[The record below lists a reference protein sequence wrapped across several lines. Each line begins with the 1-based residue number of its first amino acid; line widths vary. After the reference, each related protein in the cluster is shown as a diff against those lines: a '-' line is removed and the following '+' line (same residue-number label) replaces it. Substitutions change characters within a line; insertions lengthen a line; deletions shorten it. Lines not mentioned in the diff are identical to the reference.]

1 MAQILKYSAIA
12 TAAAIAIQAS
22 ADDLT
27 LITDGGVLPSSWEWS
42 DTSAWSP
49 AGGSLENAN
58 LSISGIAESAVNS
71 TITGGLSLGN
81 IDIMV
86 GDNGNTTNLFTA
98 TVADADV
105 NFGTVNISN
114 NGITQTVKLAS
125 QTGRWVGETIN
136 ITSDGVN
143 RQTVTFQPGSP
154 RLTLSGGINLANNK
168 AIDGLTIQGQTAIA
182 GAITMKAAGSA
193 EGAKLTLNM
202 WNMSIGGFS
211 DGGVKANHY
220 ISFNWGG
227 TVNLTN
233 SADYSWRGAFAI
245 YSDDDNI
252 NISKGGAGAQK
263 FELTGITNHFNNVRA
278 NEGLLEIDSSAIST
292 LFANNLYVSGGS
304 FKNVGNL
311 NVGALTLTNGS
322 IVLGNDTGTIIV
334 DGNLGK
340 GENAGKISIDF
351 SDLTVSGD
359 YTLIEVLGEI
369 TDFNT
374 GDALADF
381 DLINLA
387 EGANVE
393 LAWDGNSLALSYTVP
408 EPAAIAAI
416 LGAAAL
422 GFAALS
428 RRK

>member
-42 DTSAWSP
+42 DASAWSP

-58 LSISGIAESAVNS
+58 LSISGVAESAVNS

-81 IDIMV
+81 IDILV
-86 GDNGNTTNLFTA
+86 GDNGNSANVFTA
-98 TVADADV
+98 TAADADV
-105 NFGTVNISN
+105 SFGTVNISN
-114 NGITQTVKLAS
+114 NGTTQTVRLAS
-125 QTGRWVGETIN
+125 ESGRWVGESIN
-136 ITSDGVN
+136 IISDGVN
-143 RQTVTFQPGSP
+143 RQTVTLKPNSP
-154 RLTLSGGINLANNK
+154 RLTLSGGISLTNNK
-168 AIDGLTIQGQTAIA
+168 AVDGLTIEGQTAIA

-193 EGAKLTLNM
+193 EGARLTLNM

-227 TVNLTN
+227 TVSLTN
-233 SADYSWRGAFAI
+233 SSDYSWRGAFAI
-245 YSDDDNI
+245 YSGNDNI
-252 NISKGGAGAQK
+252 NISKDGAGAQK
-263 FELTGITNHFNNVRA
+263 FELTGLTNHFNNVRA
-278 NEGLLEIDSSAIST
+278 NEGLLEIDASAIST

-311 NVGALTLTNGS
+311 NVGALTLTGGS
-322 IVLGNDTGTIIV
+322 IVLGNDTGMIIV
-334 DGNLGK
+334 DGNLSK
-340 GENAGKISIDF
+340 GGNTGKISIDF
-351 SDLTVSGD
+351 SDLTASGD

-387 EGANVE
+387 EGANAE
-393 LAWDGNSLALSYTVP
+393 LAWNGNSLALTYTVP

-422 GFAALS
+422 GFAALR

>member
-12 TAAAIAIQAS
+12 TAAAMAIQAS

-58 LSISGIAESAVNS
+58 LSISGVAESAVNS

-86 GDNGNTTNLFTA
+86 GDNGNTANLFTA

-125 QTGRWVGETIN
+125 QTGRWVGESIN

-143 RQTVTFQPGSP
+143 RQTVTLHPGSP
-154 RLTLSGGINLANNK
+154 RLTLSGGINLTNNR
-168 AIDGLTIQGQTAIA
+168 ATDGLTIEGQTAIA

-193 EGAKLTLNM
+193 EGARLTLNM

-233 SADYSWRGAFAI
+233 SADYSWRGVFAI
-245 YSDDDNI
+245 YSDNI

-278 NEGLLEIDSSAIST
+278 NEGLLEIDASAIST

-322 IVLGNDTGTIIV
+322 IVLGNDTGAIIV

-340 GENAGKISIDF
+340 GENASKISIDF
-351 SDLTVSGD
+351 SDLTASGD

-387 EGANVE
+387 EGANAE
-393 LAWDGNSLALSYTVP
+393 LAWNGNSLALSYTVP

-422 GFAALS
+422 GFAALR

>member
-168 AIDGLTIQGQTAIA
+168 AIGLTLQGQTAIA

-387 EGANVE
+387 EGANAE

-422 GFAALS
+422 GFAALR

>member
-1 MAQILKYSAIA
+1 
-12 TAAAIAIQAS
+12 
-22 ADDLT
+22 
-27 LITDGGVLPSSWEWS
+27 
-42 DTSAWSP
+42 
-49 AGGSLENAN
+49 
-58 LSISGIAESAVNS
+58 
-71 TITGGLSLGN
+71 
-81 IDIMV
+81 
-86 GDNGNTTNLFTA
+86 
-98 TVADADV
+98 
-105 NFGTVNISN
+105 
-114 NGITQTVKLAS
+114 
-125 QTGRWVGETIN
+125 
-136 ITSDGVN
+136 
-143 RQTVTFQPGSP
+143 
-154 RLTLSGGINLANNK
+154 
-168 AIDGLTIQGQTAIA
+168 
-182 GAITMKAAGSA
+182 MKAAGSA
-193 EGAKLTLNM
+193 EGAKLMLNM

-245 YSDDDNI
+245 YSADDNI

-263 FELTGITNHFNNVRA
+263 FEMTGITNHFNNVRA

-387 EGANVE
+387 EGANAE

-422 GFAALS
+422 GFAALR

>member
-86 GDNGNTTNLFTA
+86 GDNGNTANLFTA

-143 RQTVTFQPGSP
+143 RQTVT
-154 RLTLSGGINLANNK
+154 L
-168 AIDGLTIQGQTAIA
+168 
-182 GAITMKAAGSA
+182 
-193 EGAKLTLNM
+193 
-202 WNMSIGGFS
+202 
-211 DGGVKANHY
+211 H
-220 ISFNWGG
+220 
-227 TVNLTN
+227 
-233 SADYSWRGAFAI
+233 
-245 YSDDDNI
+245 
-252 NISKGGAGAQK
+252 
-263 FELTGITNHFNNVRA
+263 
-278 NEGLLEIDSSAIST
+278 
-292 LFANNLYVSGGS
+292 
-304 FKNVGNL
+304 
-311 NVGALTLTNGS
+311 
-322 IVLGNDTGTIIV
+322 
-334 DGNLGK
+334 
-340 GENAGKISIDF
+340 
-351 SDLTVSGD
+351 
-359 YTLIEVLGEI
+359 
-369 TDFNT
+369 
-374 GDALADF
+374 
-381 DLINLA
+381 
-387 EGANVE
+387 
-393 LAWDGNSLALSYTVP
+393 
-408 EPAAIAAI
+408 PAARA
-416 LGAAAL
+416 
-422 GFAALS
+422 
-428 RRK
+428 

>member
-42 DTSAWSP
+42 DASAWSP

-58 LSISGIAESAVNS
+58 LSISGVAESAVNS

-81 IDIMV
+81 IDILV
-86 GDNGNTTNLFTA
+86 GDNGNSANVFTA
-98 TVADADV
+98 TAADADV

-125 QTGRWVGETIN
+125 QSGRWVGESIN

-143 RQTVTFQPGSP
+143 RQAVTLQPTSP
-154 RLTLSGGINLANNK
+154 RLTLSGGINLTNNR
-168 AIDGLTIQGQTAIA
+168 ATDGLTIEGQTDIA
-182 GAITMKAAGSA
+182 GAITMKAAGST
-193 EGAKLTLNM
+193 EGARLVLNM

-233 SADYSWRGAFAI
+233 SADYSWRGVFAI
-245 YSDDDNI
+245 YSGDDNI

-278 NEGLLEIDSSAIST
+278 NEGLLEIDASAIST

-387 EGANVE
+387 EGANAE
-393 LAWDGNSLALSYTVP
+393 LAWNGNSLALSYTVP

-422 GFAALS
+422 GFAALR